1 MEKKPYFIITLNKVD
16 LVTLSSVITSSLAVG
31 LALAGY
37 LMLATALLYLAMLA
51 DAMDG
56 ILARKLGVER
66 DFGRY
71 LDGFMDV
78 LIYLTGPSI
87 IFYLSGFNGWMSV
100 FLMTMIACG
109 CIRLSVFN
117 QIGNIQESDGLSYL
131 GMPVFWSVFILGGFK
146 LLQLISHE
154 TANLLLAVTLSLFS
168 VAMLMSRPFFKFKS
182 LKQILSLTIGGAV
195 LFAVLELAAG

>member
-131 GMPVFWSVFILGGFK
+131 GMPVFWSVFDNFPYG
-146 LLQLISHE
+146 LQRIPIQMKR
-154 TANLLLAVTLSLFS
+154 F
-168 VAMLMSRPFFKFKS
+168 
-182 LKQILSLTIGGAV
+182 
-195 LFAVLELAAG
+195 